1 MDKLS
6 TKHFTFFILGSSL
19 IAIKSYSSIFINMGG
34 RDTWL
39 LFLISSLIFSIAFL
53 YLINIS
59 KDNLDIKEVFLSLN
73 TFGKFLLY
81 IFGLGLFFI
90 SVESASVLSSSIHSN
105 FFLSTPIWYCL
116 AFFLVCTSYVL
127 FKNFNSILILVLIT
141 VFSTLI
147 GDIILFILIGK
158 YLDLSYLLPIMANG
172 ISYDKILA
180 IILMLGSLSS
190 ICISLPYL
198 KLLSSK
204 KGLVKHSTI
213 ALIICFSIIVSSLIS
228 TISFFGPVRAGNIFY
243 PEFVQSQR
251 VQIADFLE
259 FGELFYI
266 FKNVCMWFIKYI
278 LASYSIILLFKDI
291 INNKKIFIIIYSFVV
306 FIVSWY
312 ITQNQYHFFQWL
324 KILQLCLFL
333 TLLITPILGFTIYK
347 FKNNKLRKENFNGR

>member
-1 MDKLS
+1 MIK
-6 TKHFTFFILGSSL
+6 FTI
-19 IAIKSYSSIFINMGG
+19 
-34 RDTWL
+34 
-39 LFLISSLIFSIAFL
+39 
-53 YLINIS
+53 
-59 KDNLDIKEVFLSLN
+59 
-73 TFGKFLLY
+73 
-81 IFGLGLFFI
+81 
-90 SVESASVLSSSIHSN
+90 
-105 FFLSTPIWYCL
+105 
-116 AFFLVCTSYVL
+116 
-127 FKNFNSILILVLIT
+127 ILI
-141 VFSTLI
+141 
-147 GDIILFILIGK
+147 
-158 YLDLSYLLPIMANG
+158 
-172 ISYDKILA
+172 
-180 IILMLGSLSS
+180 LGSLSS

-312 ITQNQYHFFQWL
+312 ITKSISLFQWL

-333 TLLITPILGFTIYK
+333 TLLITPIRFTIYK
-347 FKNNKLRKENFNGR
+347 FKNNKLKGDFNGR

>member
-19 IAIKSYSSIFINMGG
+19 IAIKSYSSIFIKLGG

-39 LFLISSLIFSIAFL
+39 LFLICSLIFSLAFL

-59 KDNLDIKEVFLSLN
+59 KNNLDIKEIFLSLN
-73 TFGKFLLY
+73 TLGKILLY
-81 IFGLGLFFI
+81 IFGFGLFFI
-90 SVESASVLSSSIHSN
+90 SVESASVLSSSIHSS

-116 AFFLVCTSYVL
+116 AFFLVSTGYVL
-127 FKNFNSILILVLIT
+127 YKKFNSILILVLIT

-147 GDIILFILIGK
+147 GDITLFILIGR
-158 YLDLSYLLPIMANG
+158 YLDFSYLLPIMNNG
-172 ISYDKILA
+172 MTYNKWIVIL
-180 IILMLGSLSS
+180 LMIGSLSS

-204 KGLVKHSTI
+204 KGLTKHSAI
-213 ALIICFSIIVSSLIS
+213 ALIICFSIIAFSLIS

-278 LASYSIILLFKDI
+278 LASYSIILLFKDT
-291 INNKKIFIIIYSFVV
+291 INNKKIFIIIYSLVV

-312 ITQNQYHFFQWL
+312 ITQNQYYFFQWL

-333 TLLITPILGFTIYK
+333 TLLITPILAFTIYK
-347 FKNNKLRKENFNGR
+347 LKHNKKIFS

>member
-19 IAIKSYSSIFINMGG
+19 IAIKSYSSIFINYGG
-34 RDTWL
+34 RDIWL
-39 LFLISSLIFSIAFL
+39 LFLISSLIFLIAFL

-59 KDNLDIKEVFLSLN
+59 KNNLDIKEVFLSLN

-81 IFGLGLFFI
+81 IFGLGLFLI

-116 AFFLVCTSYVL
+116 AFFLICTAYVL
-127 FKNFNSILILVLIT
+127 YKKFNSILILVLIT

-158 YLDLSYLLPIMANG
+158 YLDFSYLLPIMNNG
-172 ISYDKILA
+172 ITYDKLLS

-228 TISFFGPVRAGNIFY
+228 TISFFGPIRAGNIFY

-251 VQIADFLE
+251 IQIANFLE

-278 LASYSIILLFKDI
+278 LASYSIILLFKDR
-291 INNKKIFIIIYSFVV
+291 INNKKIFITIYSLIV
-306 FIVSWY
+306 FIASWY
-312 ITQNQYHFFQWL
+312 ITKNQYYFFQWL
-324 KILQLCLFL
+324 KILQLCLLL

-347 FKNNKLRKENFNGR
+347 FKHNKK